1 MLLLDRIL
9 LEISIRLVYEA
20 VLHMWGRSCNE
31 SDLVGNMKHL
41 NNNFLFNSKI
51 GKDITKLKES
61 INAS

>member
-1 MLLLDRIL
+1 
-9 LEISIRLVYEA
+9 
-20 VLHMWGRSCNE
+20 MWGRSCNE

-41 NNNFLFNSKI
+41 NNNFLFNSKT